1 MDLDWRHMPPLS
13 ALRAFEA
20 LSRHKSYSAA
30 ARSLSVT
37 HAAVAQQVRAL
48 EENLGISLVL
58 RNGRGMALTAEGEQ
72 LAVALADGF
81 SVIHSGV
88 AALRGGDDR
97 PVRITLSPGFAT
109 QWLMP
114 RLKNFWALHPDI
126 ALSLHPEHRVVDLRR
141 EGMDLGIRYGN
152 GDWPEVD
159 SRYLTSARLVV
170 AGAPELL
177 GGEEASALC
186 DPTRDLTTEQM
197 RGLPWVMT
205 DNTPEELR
213 WMQIHGLD
221 PEGLRATY
229 FPDEEL
235 TLAAARQGL
244 GLIVESYALLEEDL
258 RRQRLKV
265 VFDSRDRLPGY
276 FIVTPPGPQRRGARE
291 VLAWLAKV
299 V

>member
-1 MDLDWRHMPPLS
+1 MEIDWRHMPPLS

-20 LSRHKSYSAA
+20 VSYHKSYSAA
-30 ARSLSVT
+30 ARALSVT
-37 HAAVAQQVRAL
+37 HAAVAQQVRSL
-48 EENLGISLVL
+48 EENLGVALVA
-58 RNGRGMALTAEGEQ
+58 RSGRGMALTAEGEQ

-81 SVIHSGV
+81 ATIQAAVGV
-88 AALRGGDDR
+88 VRGGDDR

-114 RLKNFWALHPDI
+114 RLKDFWALHPEV
-126 ALSLHPEHRVVDLRR
+126 ALSLHPEHRLVDLRR

-152 GDWPEVD
+152 GDWTGVEA
-159 SRYLTSARLVV
+159 RYLTSARLVV
-170 AGAPELL
+170 AGAPELV
-177 GGEEASALC
+177 GRA
-186 DPTRDLTTEQM
+186 TQM
-197 RGLPWVMT
+197 TPDEMRRQHWVMT

-213 WMQIHGLD
+213 WMEIHGLE
-221 PEGLRATY
+221 PKGLRATY

-244 GLIVESYALLEEDL
+244 GLIVESYALLEDDL
-258 RRQRLKV
+258 KRNRLQV

-276 FIVTPPGPQRRGARE
+276 FIVTPPGPQRRGARA

-299 V
+299 A

>member
-1 MDLDWRHMPPLS
+1 MDLDWRQMPPLS

-37 HAAVAQQVRAL
+37 HAAIAQQVRGL

-72 LAVALADGF
+72 LALALADGF

-88 AALRGGDDR
+88 AALRGGDGR

-114 RLKNFWALHPDI
+114 RLKNFWALHPDV
-126 ALSLHPEHRVVDLRR
+126 ALSLHPEHREVDLRR

-152 GDWPEVD
+152 GDWPEVE

-177 GGEEASALC
+177 GGEGGIMSLDQAQ
-186 DPTRDLTTEQM
+186 DLSPEQM
-197 RGLPWVMT
+197 RRLPWVMS

-221 PEGLRATY
+221 PEGLHATY

-258 RRQRLKV
+258 RQQRLKV

-276 FIVTPPGPQRRGARE
+276 FIVTPGGPQRRGARE